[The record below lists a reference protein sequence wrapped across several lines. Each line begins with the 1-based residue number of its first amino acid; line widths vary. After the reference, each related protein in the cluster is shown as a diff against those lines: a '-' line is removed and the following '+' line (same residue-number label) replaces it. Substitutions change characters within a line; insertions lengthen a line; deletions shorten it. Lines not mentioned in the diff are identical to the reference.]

1 MYEMNAKSVGGK
13 MRDMLPE
20 LMEDA
25 LDEKM
30 RIVWDAAKNVQMRD
44 AGNTRYSEVFT
55 GQWSQPGLWS

>member
-1 MYEMNAKSVGGK
+1 MYEMKCEKCGRK

-55 GQWSQPGLWS
+55 GQ